1 MQHTVSRPMPLRVFV
16 RLTTACLCLCLAK
29 APSARAS
36 LADDLQAMIDEVPK
50 KKVPGV
56 LLYVHGPEL
65 TFLGTSGFADRKT
78 KAPLRGDHTL
88 RIASVGKTYVS
99 ALAQLAA
106 NDGLIEL
113 DQTIDHYLDQEILS
127 QLPDALRPTIR
138 QLLNHTSGIPDY
150 YGVRFYLTDWQDR
163 GPLTLDLVLRA
174 IRGKKATHRPGEACS
189 YSNTNYHLVAA
200 ILEKVH
206 ATDLAT
212 LLKRQLFVPLAIND
226 TYYNERSPQGDDIHG
241 YGAPMQPWVDTY
253 DWQENS
259 GPDSGIKASAADVA
273 KWIRALFSD
282 DGALAA
288 IGQQMTNAPVQ
299 ERTRKLQGMGVEIL
313 ESRSGVQV
321 VGHTGGA
328 DGYLT
333 AAFYIRESDLV
344 FVLHINK
351 SDEKR
356 FSALLSQTLKTLL
369 SQ

>member
-1 MQHTVSRPMPLRVFV
+1 MPLRVFV

-56 LLYVHGPEL
+56 LLYVHEPEL

-106 NDGLIEL
+106 NDGLTEL

-174 IRGKKATHRPGEACS
+174 IRGKKATHRPGEVFS

-212 LLKRQLFVPLAIND
+212 LLKRQLFVPLALND
-226 TYYNERSPQGDDIHG
+226 TYYNERSPRGDDIHG